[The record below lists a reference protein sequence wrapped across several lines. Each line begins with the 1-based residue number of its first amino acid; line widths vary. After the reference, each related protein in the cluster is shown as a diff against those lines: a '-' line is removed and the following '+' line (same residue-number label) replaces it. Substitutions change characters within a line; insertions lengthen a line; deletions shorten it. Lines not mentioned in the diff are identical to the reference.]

1 MSRLISVKLRG
12 ELRERFKKEER
23 KKHDEETRSE
33 LIRDLLERGLDDRT
47 IPLFARLDLPNRTKA
62 QLENAREEGEPD
74 EEIIRRFLKEAIEY
88 REQDA
93 LDAIGAGGR
102 LRSVVEQKQA
112 DGEELDETVKRQL
125 RGTVPQ
131 REVILSRL
139 AGKKVFTTSAVFSV
153 LALIPLGITS
163 MLSPTSFW
171 ELVGVFASFA
181 FFSAGLFAL
190 VLSLLSYIVIANPT
204 LNTLSELITT
214 RIRR

>member
-139 AGKKVFTTSAVFSV
+139 AGKKFSQP
-153 LALIPLGITS
+153 PLFFCARSHPPGHYLDAQSNIFLGACRRLCVVRFF
-163 MLSPTSFW
+163 LSRSVC
-171 ELVGVFASFA
+171 VG
-181 FFSAGLFAL
+181 AL
-190 VLSLLSYIVIANPT
+190 VALVY
-204 LNTLSELITT
+204 
-214 RIRR
+214 RDR